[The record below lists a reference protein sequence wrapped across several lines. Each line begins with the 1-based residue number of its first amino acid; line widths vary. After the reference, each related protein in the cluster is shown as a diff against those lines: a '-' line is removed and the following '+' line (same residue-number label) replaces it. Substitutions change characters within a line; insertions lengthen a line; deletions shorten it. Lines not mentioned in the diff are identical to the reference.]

1 MGEFPLIFKCILSEN
16 PEKQKPRKPLQWALR
31 SHRASM
37 PSVTSLSFK
46 TSFTAKGMT
55 LVIPPGCLKPTEGKT
70 EKTNEDWGIAESRNY
85 GMAESRKYGVTDL
98 RNHGN
103 KELRI

>member
-1 MGEFPLIFKCILSEN
+1 MVLLVHGSWFRVNGSRLI
-16 PEKQKPRKPLQWALR
+16 KPKPGKPLLWALR

-46 TSFTAKGMT
+46 ASFTAKGMT
-55 LVIPPGCLKPTEGKT
+55 LAIPPGWLKPTEGKT
-70 EKTNEDWGIAESRNY
+70 EKTNEDWGIA
-85 GMAESRKYGVTDL
+85 DL

-103 KELRI
+103 TELRNYGVTEQ